1 MPTYLRPPVVSST
14 ASFHVS
20 PTRSGFA
27 FLGLQVLLALL
38 ASLALQSAWS
48 QTAEAPAPVQPAT
61 AETAGQVPG
70 ATAPAS
76 TLAPAS
82 TPVASPAEPAGLLD
96 ASANLSGSVSMK
108 GKRFYVSEYRL
119 LVEVGGQVTAN
130 TRAAYFGGTN
140 HGATRMSVKYDASS
154 MDFVALQQL
163 ADRAYADFLARLEA
177 AGAKPEPAEAI
188 IKEYGVIYEANQPGS
203 TAAAPVYDDLDLGY
217 GKRKYL
223 VLAPTGT
230 LLNSRGFAGLGAGNL
245 SGRMSYS
252 KSNAE
257 AISVA
262 MAVHIA
268 AQESSGGGSSLFKR
282 GSSANASAAMEIA
295 GAARAAALQ
304 SHAHSQSYL
313 FKAPLAV
320 PGDFATLKEV
330 GGYDSQK
337 DAAVGAIQALGR
349 LFGQAANNSKRVD
362 MAVEVN
368 MPAMTQM
375 ALRGLASMHQA
386 MANGMKP

>member
-1 MPTYLRPPVVSST
+1 MMPLMVRHAKPTTVSYPL
-14 ASFHVS
+14 AQA
-20 PTRSGFA
+20 RSGRA
-27 FLGLQVLLALL
+27 FLGLQITLAVLA
-38 ASLALQSAWS
+38 ALALQSAWS
-48 QTAEAPAPVQPAT
+48 QTAETPPAPAA
-61 AETAGQVPG
+61 PG
-70 ATAPAS
+70 AAIAPTATPAAAPAGS
-76 TLAPAS
+76 T
-82 TPVASPAEPAGLLD
+82 ELLD
-96 ASANLSGSVSMK
+96 TSANLAGSLPMK

-154 MDFVALQQL
+154 MDYAALQHL

-177 AGAKPEPAEAI
+177 AGAKPEAPEAI
-188 IKEYGVIYEANQPGS
+188 TKEFGVVYEANVPGS
-203 TAAAPVYDDLDLGY
+203 TAAVPVYDEMDLGY

-223 VLAPTGT
+223 VLAPTGMM
-230 LLNSRGFAGLGAGNL
+230 LNSRGFAGLGAGNL
-245 SGRMSYS
+245 SSRMSYI
-252 KSNAE
+252 KSNVE

-262 MAVHIA
+262 LAVHIA

-282 GSSANASAAMEIA
+282 GSSASASAAMEIA
-295 GAARAAALQ
+295 AAGRAVAAQ
-304 SHAHSQSYL
+304 GHAHSQS
-313 FKAPLAV
+313 FQIKAPLAV

-330 GGYDSQK
+330 GGYDTQK
-337 DAAVGAIQALGR
+337 DAAVGAVQALGR

-375 ALRGLASMHQA
+375 AFRGLASMHLS
-386 MANGMKP
+386 MANGIKQ

>member
-1 MPTYLRPPVVSST
+1 MPTSLHPAVVSST
-14 ASFHVS
+14 APFHVS

-70 ATAPAS
+70 TTAPAS
-76 TLAPAS
+76 TPA
-82 TPVASPAEPAGLLD
+82 AAPAEPAGLLD

-230 LLNSRGFAGLGAGNL
+230 LLNSRGFAGLGAGNI
-245 SGRMSYS
+245 SSRMNYS
-252 KSNAE
+252 KGNAE

-304 SHAHSQSYL
+304 SHAQSQSYL

>member
-48 QTAEAPAPVQPAT
+48 QTAEAPAPVQPAI

-70 ATAPAS
+70 TTAPAS
-76 TLAPAS
+76 TPA
-82 TPVASPAEPAGLLD
+82 ASPAEPAGLLD

-177 AGAKPEPAEAI
+177 AGAKPEPAETI
-188 IKEYGVIYEANQPGS
+188 IKEFGVVYEASQPGS

-230 LLNSRGFAGLGAGNL
+230 LLNSRGFAGLGAGNI
-245 SGRMSYS
+245 SSRMNYS
-252 KSNAE
+252 KGNAE

-304 SHAHSQSYL
+304 SHAQSQSYL